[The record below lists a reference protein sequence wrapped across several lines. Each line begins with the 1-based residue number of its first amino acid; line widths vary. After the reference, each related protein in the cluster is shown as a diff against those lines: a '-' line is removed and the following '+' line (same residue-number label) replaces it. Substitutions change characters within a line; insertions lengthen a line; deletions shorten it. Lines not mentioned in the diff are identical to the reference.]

1 MAAGENG
8 LPVLGGWKEGTAVEV
23 TCEKVRPLSVP
34 AGFGEQYGVHACV
47 RLWRRRTFAQSR
59 MLGTRSLVAMS
70 MVLSTLRTLS
80 QARSLCVCGCEHM
93 RALCSYVLFAA
104 ISVIVIARR
113 LCEMGRWLSW
123 HVLLCRC
130 SWEYTSDARRLLA
143 STCGAVSAMARYR
156 FAMSSLEIRQTAFHN

>member
-23 TCEKVRPLSVP
+23 TCEKVRSLSVL
-34 AGFGEQYGVHACV
+34 ALGGVHACV

-93 RALCSYVLFAA
+93 RAVLLCIICSDQ
-104 ISVIVIARR
+104 RHR
-113 LCEMGRWLSW
+113 HRTPLCEMGRWLSW